1 MPAKPARITL
11 LLSVGITPQIKTE
24 LEMACEYFGV
34 TPSQFARQSIV
45 EALMRCGVRP
55 APGLLYQQAQAA
67 QAAKNVN
74 GE

>member
-1 MPAKPARITL
+1 MVTGVEVVVEAEVRDT
-11 LLSVGITPQIKTE
+11 VPQIKTE